1 MTTLVRTSASARRCS
16 PATLKSSR
24 TRSWGGVVCTRRTL
38 VVASDASDDVQ
49 PALEDATTIG
59 TDLGEVSTSASS
71 ATSVTSAN
79 NAVPYHK
86 EVKAPKPASQPPI
99 SFLSVVLNTSFDK
112 EIAKLALPALMTTL
126 LDPVMTAIDAAIVGR
141 LGTPQLAAVG
151 ACTVLYNFSNF
162 VFNFLLYTT
171 TPRIAAAA
179 SKSDMSA
186 VSKIASQGLWV
197 AITIGTITGIS
208 LAIACPVLFEMMGT
222 SPEVMTYA
230 VPFLRVRCLSS
241 PAIMMTYVMSGVFRG
256 FKDTR
261 ATLVSST
268 WSNIA
273 HILLDAVCI
282 FGLGMGAVGA
292 AVATSLSLWLNW
304 SILFSNIVKSGYLKV
319 SDMATYPS
327 IAEVTP
333 MLRNGVLL
341 SARSLLA
348 MSTLMFATKMAAGL
362 GAAGLAAHEIIR
374 QIWVV
379 SNQAFTSLDIA
390 TQSLVAFYKGK
401 GDRQSAGR
409 VFLRT
414 NTLTVF
420 VSVIIMGSLIAGR
433 NALPQ
438 LFTQDPVV
446 KTLVASVIPLI
457 AIYMPMDG
465 MASVFDGF
473 LMGSER
479 TGALSKVMAC
489 TSMMCALALVVQTLD
504 CWPMTVTVL
513 SVWVAIKIL
522 TLGRLFGNG
531 YAVFRGKD
539 SDVFFGGISFKNERR
554 EKGGDEREDDGEAT
568 APAAPVF
575 A

>member
-1 MTTLVRTSASARRCS
+1 M
-16 PATLKSSR
+16 PHH
-24 TRSWGGVVCTRRTL
+24 
-38 VVASDASDDVQ
+38 Q
-49 PALEDATTIG
+49 
-59 TDLGEVSTSASS
+59 
-71 ATSVTSAN
+71 
-79 NAVPYHK
+79 
-86 EVKAPKPASQPPI
+86 
-99 SFLSVVLNTSFDK
+99 
-112 EIAKLALPALMTTL
+112 
-126 LDPVMTAIDAAIVGR
+126 
-141 LGTPQLAAVG
+141 
-151 ACTVLYNFSNF
+151 
-162 VFNFLLYTT
+162 YTT

-179 SKSDMSA
+179 STNNMAA

-208 LAIACPVLFEMMGT
+208 LAIACPTLFALMGT
-222 SPEVMTYA
+222 SPEVMEYA

-256 FKDTR
+256 FKDTK

-273 HILLDAVCI
+273 HIALDAFCI
-282 FGLGMGAVGA
+282 FYLGMGAVGA
-292 AVATSLSLWLNW
+292 AVATSMSLWLNW
-304 SILFSNIVKSGYLKV
+304 SILFTNIVKSGYLKV

-327 IAEVTP
+327 VADVAP

-341 SARSLLA
+341 STRSLLA
-348 MSTLMFATKMAAGL
+348 MSTLIFATKMAAGL
-362 GAAGLAAHEIIR
+362 GAAGRAAPEIIR

-414 NTLTVF
+414 NALTVF
-420 VSVIIMGSLIAGR
+420 VSIIIMGSLIAGR
-433 NALPQ
+433 NSLPA

-446 KTLVASVIPLI
+446 MTVVASVIPLI

-465 MASVFDGF
+465 MASVLDGF

-489 TSMMCALALVVQTLD
+489 TSMMCALALVVQTLE

-513 SVWVAIKIL
+513 SVWAAIKIL
-522 TLGRLFGNG
+522 TVGRLIGNG
-531 YAVFRGKD
+531 YAVFRGKE
-539 SDVFFGGISFKNERR
+539 SDVFFGGIRFKRDTRPDTEVGRA
-554 EKGGDEREDDGEAT
+554 EDDGGVPGT
-568 APAAPVF
+568 APAF

>member
-1 MTTLVRTSASARRCS
+1 MPYVSSPGSGKSQRPSLQTQPATTL
-16 PATLKSSR
+16 
-24 TRSWGGVVCTRRTL
+24 
-38 VVASDASDDVQ
+38 
-49 PALEDATTIG
+49 
-59 TDLGEVSTSASS
+59 
-71 ATSVTSAN
+71 
-79 NAVPYHK
+79 
-86 EVKAPKPASQPPI
+86 
-99 SFLSVVLNTSFDK
+99 SFLSIILNTSFDK
-112 EIAKLALPALMTTL
+112 EIAKLALPALLTTL

-179 SKSDMSA
+179 STNDMSS

-197 AITIGTITGIS
+197 AITIGTVTGIS
-208 LAIACPVLFEMMGT
+208 LAIACPTLFQMMGT
-222 SPEVMTYA
+222 SPEVMAFA

-256 FKDTR
+256 FKDTK

-268 WSNIA
+268 WSNVA

-292 AVATSLSLWLNW
+292 AMATSLSLWLNW
-304 SILFSNIVKSGYLKV
+304 SILFTNVVKSGYLKI
-319 SDMATYPS
+319 SDMAKYPS
-327 IAEVTP
+327 LAEVAP

-401 GDRQSAGR
+401 GDKQSAGR

-414 NTLTVF
+414 NALTVF
-420 VSVIIMGSLIAGR
+420 VSVIIMGSLILGR

-438 LFTQDPVV
+438 IFTQDPVV
-446 KTLVASVIPLI
+446 QALVASVIPLI

-489 TSMMCALALVVQTLD
+489 TSMVCALALVVQTLEW
-504 CWPMTVTVL
+504 WPMTVTVL
-513 SVWVAIKIL
+513 SVWAAIKIL
-522 TLGRLFGNG
+522 TIGRLFGNG
-531 YAVFRGKD
+531 YAVFRGKE
-539 SDVFFGGISFKNERR
+539 SDVFFGGISFKEKERA
-554 EKGGDEREDDGEAT
+554 EVKEDEREDDGT
-568 APAAPVF
+568 APPGVVF